1 MLRFNSRVLIPLLA
15 ALGTTPAL
23 AEAGNLAQLTL
34 APGFDRV
41 TAKVSGYTAGAYSL
55 LLIAKRDGNDNP
67 CIGYGAPSPDH
78 VMVLEKDFPR
88 LKLRVNS
95 RGEDTTLVIQG
106 PDNDTIRCSD
116 DTGNNKDAS
125 ISDTN
130 WEAGTYKI
138 WVGSFDPNQRWDYT
152 LSAVEAPRAASR

>member
-1 MLRFNSRVLIPLLA
+1 MLQFNDRVFIPLLA
-15 ALGTTPAL
+15 ALGTTPAF
-23 AEAGNLAQLTL
+23 AEAANFAQLSL

-41 TAKVSGYTAGAYSL
+41 TAKVSGYTAGDYSL
-55 LLIAKRDGNDNP
+55 LLIAKRDGNNNP
-67 CIGYGAPSPDH
+67 CIGYGSPSPDH

-130 WEAGTYKI
+130 WEAGT
-138 WVGSFDPNQRWDYT
+138 
-152 LSAVEAPRAASR
+152 